1 MDTGS
6 WNNGQDTGR
15 FADTD
20 RQTVQGV
27 YPQEPVQE
35 NNDSP
40 FEEPEQA
47 PELLGARSESLYS
60 RNEPFWDRVYELP
73 KEGESYPRDPNYWNH
88 PEELSDDRIMMVDTG
103 EKKSLLRGLLGSD
116 VVKKTLAI
124 AAVLLVV
131 AGVLFGAVF
140 RVRSITVSGSASIS
154 DAEIIRLSGISL
166 GMNTISIDEALVEER
181 LHNAQ
186 PYLRDVLVD
195 VKWNS
200 VAIHVRE
207 REPAAALKNRGVLVV
222 TDNKGWVL
230 EESQNTDDPAYSDL
244 VFVSGLDVRHY
255 VMGEQLILRNNAQL
269 PVFSEIL
276 IELKA
281 MGGLSLIKELDLS
294 NMDSIYL
301 DNGEGLLIR
310 LGSSA
315 QIHQKLRAMLITR
328 EKVLSMGYEKGTIDV
343 SDPIKPTFTP
353 DSQ

>member
-6 WNNGQDTGR
+6 WNGRPDTGR
-15 FADTD
+15 FTDTD
-20 RQTVQGV
+20 RQTVQGT
-27 YPQEPVQE
+27 YPE
-35 NNDSP
+35 NAAQIPADSP

-88 PEELSDDRIMMVDTG
+88 PEELADDHLLIVDTG
-103 EKKSLLRGLLGSD
+103 ERRSVLRGMLGSG
-116 VVKKTLAI
+116 VVKKTLIIVAI
-124 AAVLLVV
+124 LVVV
-131 AGVLFGAVF
+131 AGVLFGTVF
-140 RVRSITVSGSASIS
+140 RVRSITVSGTASVS

-166 GMNTISIDEALVEER
+166 GMNTITIDESLAEER

-200 VAIHVRE
+200 VTIHVRE

-230 EESQNTDDPAYSDL
+230 EESQDTDDPAYSNL
-244 VFVSGLDVRHY
+244 IYVSGLDVRHY
-255 VMGEQLILRNNAQL
+255 VMGEQLILRNSWQL

-310 LGSSA
+310 LGSTA

-328 EKVLSMGYEKGTIDV
+328 EKIISMGYEKGTIDV

-353 DSQ
+353 DSP

>member
-1 MDTGS
+1 MDTGH
-6 WNNGQDTGR
+6 WNGNPDTGR
-15 FADTD
+15 FGDTD
-20 RQTVQGV
+20 RRTVPGA
-27 YPQEPVQE
+27 YPEEPVQE
-35 NNDSP
+35 GADYP

-60 RNEPFWDRVYELP
+60 RSEPFWDRVFELP

-88 PEELSDDRIMMVDTG
+88 PEELADDRILMVDSG
-103 EKKSLLRGLLGSD
+103 EKKNPLMGLLGSG
-116 VVKKTLAI
+116 VVRKTLMI
-124 AAVLLVV
+124 AAVLVVV
-131 AGVLFGAVF
+131 AGVLFGTVF

-154 DAEIIRLSGISL
+154 DAEIIRLSGISM
-166 GMNTISIDEALVEER
+166 GMNTIMIDESLAEER

-186 PYLRDVLVD
+186 PSLRDVLVD

-200 VAIHVRE
+200 VTIHVRE

-230 EESQNTDDPAYSDL
+230 EESQNTDDSAYSDL
-244 VFVSGLDVRHY
+244 ILVSGLDVRHY
-255 VMGEQLILRNNAQL
+255 VMGEQLLLRNDSQL

-310 LGSSA
+310 LGSST

-328 EKVLSMGYEKGTIDV
+328 EKILEMGYKEGTIDV

-353 DSQ
+353 DTP